1 MYRYIYKIKHLYI
14 NVGIYIHAIAAREWA
29 FFIRPK
35 QCHSNSINTSI
46 LLFLCELIIW
56 LLTDYYSIL
65 CVLNVDI
72 YIYISYSCYFY
83 TIYLSI
89 WKIFFSFVDFHI
101 KLASH
106 QVSFLLALTV
116 YLYIYNID
124 IDLQAWIRELARC
137 NLFGRF

>member
-72 YIYISYSCYFY
+72 YIYHTRVTFILY
-83 TIYLSI
+83 IYLFEH
-89 WKIFFSFVDFHI
+89 FFSFVDFHI